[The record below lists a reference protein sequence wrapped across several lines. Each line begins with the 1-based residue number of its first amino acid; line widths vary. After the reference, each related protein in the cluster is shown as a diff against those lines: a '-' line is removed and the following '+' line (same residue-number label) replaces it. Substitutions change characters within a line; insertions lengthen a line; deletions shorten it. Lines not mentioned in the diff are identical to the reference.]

1 MKKFMLYI
9 GVFIA
14 AYFIIQISS
23 GILLTLFYTPT
34 FDPTT
39 VAVGSE
45 AVIVTAEPNYV
56 AATIVAVIAAAVAY
70 GTTKLFSRK
79 MAL

>member
-1 MKKFMLYI
+1 MLYI

-34 FDPTT
+34 FDLTT

-45 AVIVTAEPNYV
+45 AVIVTAESNYV
-56 AATIVAVIAAAVAY
+56 AATIVAVIAAAIAY

>member
-1 MKKFMLYI
+1 MLYI

-39 VAVGSE
+39 VAVEKE
-45 AVIVTAEPNYV
+45 AVIVAAEPNYV
-56 AATIVAVIAAAVAY
+56 AATIAAVIAAAVAY

>member
-1 MKKFMLYI
+1 MLYI

-34 FDPTT
+34 FDPAT

-45 AVIVTAEPNYV
+45 AVIVTAESNYV
-56 AATIVAVIAAAVAY
+56 AATIVAVIAAAIAY